1 MSLREADERRDGG
14 NSAILPPLAG
24 FAPWKVYSICVYSGL
39 SAVKIN
45 YWVGRNEACVG
56 GPLVIDIS
64 ARPTLAGLLSP
75 VREPRIVLAALLPL
89 RWLAVVGQV
98 TAVAVAALGLHFR
111 LPFGPIALVIGAT
124 ALSNLI
130 LTSWMKLGRTPAV
143 LVPATLLTDI
153 FLLTGLLYLTGG
165 PANPFAALYLVH
177 VAMAVS
183 VLGAGWSWMFVAF
196 IAACYGVLL
205 EFHHPLE
212 RGAEQLP
219 AWEFATGS
227 WIALVLVSALIAAFI
242 GRVSWNLR
250 QREHELAS
258 VRERAARSEQLAA
271 LTTLAAGAAH
281 ELNTPLGTIAVVAKE
296 LELSRDASGNAD
308 DPVIDDARL
317 IRREVDRCRG
327 ILSRMR
333 VDIGEEPSQ
342 GNEVPLEDLVAR
354 LRESLQPEEQSRLA
368 VKTSGEIQIIHG
380 PARALEQSLLVLVRN
395 AFDASPADQE
405 VALRVEPVDG
415 HVRFEVRDR
424 GTGMSEE
431 MIRRAGEPF
440 YTTKEPGQ
448 GMGLG
453 LFLVRLVAER
463 CGATFRI
470 ESKVGEGTVCT
481 FGLPVESRDGSDA

>member
-1 MSLREADERRDGG
+1 
-14 NSAILPPLAG
+14 
-24 FAPWKVYSICVYSGL
+24 
-39 SAVKIN
+39 
-45 YWVGRNEACVG
+45 
-56 GPLVIDIS
+56 VIELS

-98 TAVAVAALGLHFR
+98 TAVAVAAWGLHFR
-111 LPFGPIALVIGAT
+111 LPIGLIALVIGAT

-130 LTSWMKLGRTPAV
+130 LTSWMKLGRTPAA
-143 LVPATLLTDI
+143 LVPATLLFDI

-183 VLGAGWSWMFVAF
+183 VLGAGWSWICVAV

-212 RGAEQLP
+212 RGTEQLP

-296 LELSRDASGNAD
+296 LELSRDASGKAD

-327 ILSRMR
+327 ILNRMR

-342 GNEVPLEDLVAR
+342 GNEVPLADLVAR
-354 LRESLQPEEQSRLA
+354 LRESLQPQEQSRLA
-368 VKTSGEIQIIHG
+368 VKTGSDIQIIHG

-395 AFDASPADQE
+395 AFDASPADRPVELLIERQE
-405 VALRVEPVDG
+405 KQI
-415 HVRFEVRDR
+415 HFEVRDR

-440 YTTKEPGQ
+440 YTTKEPGH

-470 ESKVGEGTVCT
+470 ESKVGEGTACV
-481 FGLPVESRDGSDA
+481 FDLPVENRDGDHT

>member
-1 MSLREADERRDGG
+1 M
-14 NSAILPPLAG
+14 
-24 FAPWKVYSICVYSGL
+24 
-39 SAVKIN
+39 
-45 YWVGRNEACVG
+45 
-56 GPLVIDIS
+56 IDLS

-98 TAVAVAALGLHFR
+98 TAVAVAAWGLHFR
-111 LPFGPIALVIGAT
+111 LPIGPIALVIGAT

-130 LTSWMKLGRTPAV
+130 LTSWMKLGRTPAW
-143 LVPATLLTDI
+143 LVQVTLLIDI

-183 VLGAGWSWMFVAF
+183 VLGAGWSWMFVAV

-212 RGAEQLP
+212 RGNEQLP

-258 VRERAARSEQLAA
+258 MRERAARSEQLAA

-296 LELSRDASGNAD
+296 LELSRDASADAD

-327 ILSRMR
+327 ILNRMR
-333 VDIGEEPSQ
+333 VDIGEEPAQ
-342 GNEVPLEDLVAR
+342 GNEVPLADLITR
-354 LRESLQPEEQSRLA
+354 LRESLQPSEQSRLA
-368 VKTSGEIQIIHG
+368 VKTSGNIEIIHG

-395 AFDASPADQE
+395 AFDASPADRTVE
-405 VALRVEPVDG
+405 LRIEPVDG
-415 HVRFEVRDR
+415 QIRFEVRDK

-481 FGLPVESRDGSDA
+481 FDLPVESRDGNHI